1 MNWLT
6 ALFLRISSLFIFW
19 SGMVSFKNEEKK
31 TCGICGSVDFIGISD
46 GNVYKR
52 VERFCKEHA
61 KTQGPVTPIKLK
73 VVGLTNLNIKI
84 MKNFKTKTEIWS
96 KTNFNYKTEY
106 NDKTKIQKK
115 VLQGPSEAEDIYTMP
130 FNKENLKQL
139 YNKRQNDNLIFV
151 VKAELRQAAVPE
163 GLIGGTVG
171 DYNQPP
177 PSATT
182 AKNTYQ

>member
-1 MNWLT
+1 MNWLA
-6 ALFLRISSLFIFW
+6 ALFLRISSLFIIW

-61 KTQGPVTPIKLK
+61 KTHGPVTPIKLK

-96 KTNFNYKTEY
+96 KTNFNYKTKC
-106 NDKTKIQKK
+106 NDKTKNQKK
-115 VLQGPSEAEDIYTMP
+115 VLQGPSEAKDIYTMP

-139 YNKRQNDNLIFV
+139 HNKRQNENLNFV
-151 VKAELRQAAVPE
+151 IKADLRQAAGPE
-163 GLIGGTVG
+163 GIIGGTAG

-177 PSATT
+177 PSANT

>member
-1 MNWLT
+1 MNWLA

-52 VERFCKEHA
+52 VESSARNMPRLTALLH
-61 KTQGPVTPIKLK
+61 PIKLK

-96 KTNFNYKTEY
+96 KTNFNYKTEC
-106 NDKTKIQKK
+106 NDKTKNQKK
-115 VLQGPSEAEDIYTMP
+115 VIARPQ
-130 FNKENLKQL
+130 
-139 YNKRQNDNLIFV
+139 
-151 VKAELRQAAVPE
+151 
-163 GLIGGTVG
+163 
-171 DYNQPP
+171 
-177 PSATT
+177 
-182 AKNTYQ
+182 

>member
-1 MNWLT
+1 MNWLA

-31 TCGICGSVDFIGISD
+31 TCGICASVDFIGISD

-61 KTQGPVTPIKLK
+61 RTHDPVTPIKLK

-96 KTNFNYKTEY
+96 KTNFNYKTEC
-106 NDKTKIQKK
+106 NDKTKNQKK
-115 VLQGPSEAEDIYTMP
+115 VLQGPSESEDIYTMP

-163 GLIGGTVG
+163 GLIGGTAG